1 MYRNVECPAMLL
13 KDEVDLLRKVPLF
26 ANMDPAKLKLLAFT
40 STRASFKPGQE
51 LFHQGDEGDAAYLI
65 LSGEADV
72 IADTPSGEVPVATIG
87 QNAVVGEIAILCEV
101 PRTASV
107 RAVSQARDAE
117 DREGA
122 FPPPHP
128 RVPGHG
134 GGDHARAWP
143 APDQDHRRAVPG
155 PQRTRSRR
163 RAEP

>member
-1 MYRNVECPAMLL
+1 MLL

-26 ANMDPAKLKLLAFT
+26 AQLDPAKLKLLAFT

-72 IADTPSGEVPVATIG
+72 IADTPSGEVPVATVG

-107 RAVSQARDAE
+107 RAVSPLETLKIEKEHFLRLIREFPDMGVEIMRELGQRLTKTTAELSQARSALIEAD
-117 DREGA
+117 
-122 FPPPHP
+122 
-128 RVPGHG
+128 
-134 GGDHARAWP
+134 
-143 APDQDHRRAVPG
+143 
-155 PQRTRSRR
+155 S
-163 RAEP
+163 

>member
-1 MYRNVECPAMLL
+1 MLR

-26 ANMDPAKLKLLAFT
+26 AHLDPAKLKLLAFT

-72 IADTPSGEVPVATIG
+72 IADTPSGEVPVATVG

-107 RAVSQARDAE
+107 RAVSPLETLKFEKEHFLRLIREFPDMGVEIMRELGQRLTKTTAELSQARSALIEAE
-117 DREGA
+117 
-122 FPPPHP
+122 
-128 RVPGHG
+128 
-134 GGDHARAWP
+134 
-143 APDQDHRRAVPG
+143 
-155 PQRTRSRR
+155 S
-163 RAEP
+163 

>member
-1 MYRNVECPAMLL
+1 MLL

-26 ANMDPAKLKLLAFT
+26 AHMDPAKLKLLAFT

-72 IADTPSGEVPVATIG
+72 IADTPSGEVPVATVG

-107 RAVSQARDAE
+107 RAVSRLETLKIEKEHFLRLIREFPDMGVEIMRELGQRLTKTTAELSQARSALIEAE
-117 DREGA
+117 N
-122 FPPPHP
+122 
-128 RVPGHG
+128 
-134 GGDHARAWP
+134 
-143 APDQDHRRAVPG
+143 
-155 PQRTRSRR
+155 
-163 RAEP
+163 

>member
-1 MYRNVECPAMLL
+1 MLL

-26 ANMDPAKLKLLAFT
+26 AHLDPAKLKLLAFT

-72 IADTPSGEVPVATIG
+72 IADTPSGEVPVATVG

-107 RAVSQARDAE
+107 RAVSPLETLKIEKEHFLRLIREFPDMGVEIMRELGQRLTKTTAELSQARSALIEAD
-117 DREGA
+117 
-122 FPPPHP
+122 
-128 RVPGHG
+128 
-134 GGDHARAWP
+134 
-143 APDQDHRRAVPG
+143 
-155 PQRTRSRR
+155 S
-163 RAEP
+163 